1 MKERWILYFDGACPL
16 CIKSQNSLK
25 KYLPEHIKLTAVDL
39 NSQIAKN
46 KGYDL
51 KQVVLETTEG
61 VFFGYNAWLKILAQT
76 KFAWATSLF
85 FRPCFIVCYFLISKN
100 RKIISKFFIYFIKNY
115 TF

>member
-51 KQVVLETTEG
+51 KQDLRGLLLYFSDRVLLC
-61 VFFGYNAWLKILAQT
+61 VIF
-76 KFAWATSLF
+76 
-85 FRPCFIVCYFLISKN
+85 
-100 RKIISKFFIYFIKNY
+100 
-115 TF
+115 